1 MKTII
6 ETRTLTMD
14 DLRQLCIDNNYYT
27 DGSIDEYDR
36 FLTSVKGA
44 EMTKN
49 QIYYLA
55 VNIFTHSNIEDNGL
69 STDEIIA
76 SIMYNIAKAC
86 HTTFTVY

>member
-6 ETRTLTMD
+6 ETRTLFMD
-14 DLRQLCIDNNYYT
+14 DLRKLCIKNNYYT
-27 DGSIDEYDR
+27 EGTNEEYDR
-36 FLTSVKGA
+36 FLTSVKGV

-55 VNIFTHSNIEDNGL
+55 VNIFTHSDIESNGL

-76 SIMYNIAKAC
+76 SIMYNIAEAC
-86 HTTFTVY
+86 HTMFTVY